1 MIRLFITLV
10 VVLGFAGRGKNGG
23 GQKRVE
29 SGVSVNQ
36 GDILVSIGN
45 LDGLSVKARVDEI
58 DIGKID
64 FGMKVHVTGDAF
76 SDIPMIG
83 RVRKMSSNA
92 VSQGMESPM
101 FDVGIAVEHPTE
113 DQKKRLRLGMST
125 NLSIIAYEN
134 PNALMV
140 PLDRITVRGNE
151 KFVHVLRKG
160 GQTPEVV
167 SVTTGQQQRVA
178 IARALVGNP
187 AIILA
192 DEPTGALDP
201 RVGQTTFH
209 SGTDRYCGGHRVCH
223 CHGFRRRHCP
233 EIGPATVRGAGHG
246 CGHYFT
252 GYIQRQH
259 R

>member
-10 VVLGFAGRGKNGG
+10 VVLGFAGRGENGG

-29 SGVSVNQ
+29 PGVSVNQ

-101 FDVGIAVEHPTE
+101 FDVGIAVEHLTE

-167 SVTTGQQQRVA
+167 SVTTGQRNFPAANSSGWPLPGPWWEILPSFWLTSQLAPSTPGSAKQRSIPALIGIVVGIGSVIAMVSVDA
-178 IARALVGNP
+178 IV
-187 AIILA
+187 
-192 DEPTGALDP
+192 
-201 RVGQTTFH
+201 QK
-209 SGTDRYCGGHRVCH
+209 
-223 CHGFRRRHCP
+223 
-233 EIGPATVRGAGHG
+233 
-246 CGHYFT
+246 
-252 GYIQRQH
+252 
-259 R
+259 